1 MHYGRRHGLRREILV
16 KLMYKMFTTLTSYKH
31 LSPSLRKNGSLLT
44 GKMGTGSFRGSETPS
59 IGKVKVKQ
67 QNQNKEIVLY
77 CETLSNLF
85 SLIIPQEE
93 MIESFSGN

>member
-1 MHYGRRHGLRREILV
+1 
-16 KLMYKMFTTLTSYKH
+16 
-31 LSPSLRKNGSLLT
+31 
-44 GKMGTGSFRGSETPS
+44 MGTGSFRGSETPS